1 MRLYMTL
8 RNAHDATIAA
18 GKSGFSRASGYRIE
32 DDPRLPSQKNVP
44 RGRRRPDP
52 LATLWDEEIVSILK
66 AAPGIRAIAVLEE
79 IRRRPGRRLRMHQ
92 RKAVMSKQKL
102 NACARCRHSF
112 GLVRYHR
119 MTCTGVVQFCSKR
132 CDQKWA
138 RRRAMEIRHL
148 RLRWLSFANG
158 G

>member
-66 AAPGIRAIAVLEE
+66 AAPGIRAIAVLKKSAVAIPRYPPTFDARWSAACAHGE
-79 IRRRPGRRLRMHQ
+79 RLR
-92 RKAVMSKQKL
+92 
-102 NACARCRHSF
+102 
-112 GLVRYHR
+112 GLSGR
-119 MTCTGVVQFCSKR
+119 
-132 CDQKWA
+132 
-138 RRRAMEIRHL
+138 
-148 RLRWLSFANG
+148 
-158 G
+158 